1 MAKFTFEIDVYSDP
15 ICPWCYLGK
24 EALDRAMDTY
34 TAQHPEA
41 AFKLNW
47 KPYLL
52 WPNAGVSGRCT
63 QLATP
68 IRSTTLTTSP
78 LPLWITREH

>member
-1 MAKFTFEIDVYSDP
+1 MAKFTFEIDVYADP

-41 AFKLNW
+41 EFKLSW

-52 WPNAGVSGRCT
+52 WPNARVSGMCI

-68 IRSTTLTTSP
+68 FCCTALTISS
-78 LPLWITREH
+78 LPLWYTHCR